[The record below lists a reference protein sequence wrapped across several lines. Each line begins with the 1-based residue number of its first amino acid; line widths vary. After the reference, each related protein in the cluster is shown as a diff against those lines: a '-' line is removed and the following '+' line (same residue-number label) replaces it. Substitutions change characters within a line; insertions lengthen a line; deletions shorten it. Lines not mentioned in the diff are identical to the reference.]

1 MISAK
6 TRKTKF
12 RLTHVFV
19 EPKPGTPN
27 DIFTYW
33 NYSRP
38 DHFFAIP
45 SQDLP
50 TQISR
55 ALGAIPFQPAD
66 PLDRINAHP
75 PTTYTF
81 TVNRAGTHFSRLITC
96 CPQSLLTFS
105 RTNAYSLAFSPPKKL
120 TMGRDGSKPKVII
133 FDWDDTICPSSF
145 FDRQQIERMDQ
156 LPDRV
161 STWCTTL
168 AGAMNCFR

>member
-1 MISAK
+1 MLNGHIEMNSAK

-19 EPKPGTPN
+19 ELKPGTPN
-27 DIFTYW
+27 DIFTYR
-33 NYSRP
+33 NYSRL

-96 CPQSLLTFS
+96 PSQSLLTFS
-105 RTNAYSLAFSPPKKL
+105 RTNAYSLLAFFSSKKSDH
-120 TMGRDGSKPKVII
+120 GKG
-133 FDWDDTICPSSF
+133 
-145 FDRQQIERMDQ
+145 RQQ
-156 LPDRV
+156 
-161 STWCTTL
+161 TK
-168 AGAMNCFR
+168 GYHF